1 LEATVSWG
9 NLDLR
14 FRNDTPY
21 GVLITT
27 SVTDTSV
34 TVTMWSTKYWH
45 IDAEF
50 GPRTN
55 PTPYATVYD
64 DAEGCVAQYGV
75 DGFDIT
81 VTRVWSRD
89 GEVKRREPLDTSYTS
104 APTVICA
111 PKPSPEP
118 THSEKPSDRASDQ
131 PSDNTNDNKPA
142 KPSPSNSDG
151 SG

>member
-1 LEATVSWG
+1 
-9 NLDLR
+9 
-14 FRNDTPY
+14 
-21 GVLITT
+21 
-27 SVTDTSV
+27 
-34 TVTMWSTKYWH
+34 MWSTKYWD
-45 IDAEF
+45 IKAEF

-55 PTPYATVYD
+55 PRPAGTVYD
-64 DAEGCVAQYGV
+64 PGEGCVAQYGV

-118 THSEKPSDRASDQ
+118 EPDKSDKPKPDNSD
-131 PSDNTNDNKPA
+131 KP
-142 KPSPSNSDG
+142 KPSPSDSPSPDNTGGGGGGGNSD
-151 SG
+151 